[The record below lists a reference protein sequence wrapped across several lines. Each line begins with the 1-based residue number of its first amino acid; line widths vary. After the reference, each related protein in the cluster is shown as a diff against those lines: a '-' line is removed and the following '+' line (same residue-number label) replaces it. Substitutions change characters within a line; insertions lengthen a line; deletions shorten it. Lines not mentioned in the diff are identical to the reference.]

1 MGLDRGL
8 SPVYDLLVDRYFT
21 IPDGLEGSLNRL
33 KENKIARYMMYI
45 LLCSIMK
52 LTFFIIMSEL
62 HQ

>member
-33 KENKIARYMMYI
+33 KENKIARYMMYTLMHHNEVYIYI
-45 LLCSIMK
+45 LYHH
-52 LTFFIIMSEL
+52 E
-62 HQ
+62 